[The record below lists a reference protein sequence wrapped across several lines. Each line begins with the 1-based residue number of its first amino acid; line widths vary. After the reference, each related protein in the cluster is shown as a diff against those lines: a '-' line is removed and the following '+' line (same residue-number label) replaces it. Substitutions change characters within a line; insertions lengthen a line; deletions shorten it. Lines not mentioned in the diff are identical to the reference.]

1 MKGAVKLGQSLVLNA
16 DTSSP
21 EVLSLRQEVKEIP
34 DKFDN
39 LKARLTEQQVQLE
52 SIIHDSSVFNQHIRE
67 LELWVTEVS
76 ESTAMQDP
84 ISTNPKVVNK
94 TLELTE
100 VSVVGHHWAKRRRTV
115 LTTFLHPRRKEK
127 QFLTWRLLLCSVC
140 VKGITFLEK

>member
-1 MKGAVKLGQSLVLNA
+1 MRTRQADMKGAVKLGQSLVLNA

-76 ESTAMQDP
+76 ESTAMQEP

-94 TLELTE
+94 RLELTE
-100 VSVVGHHWAKRRRTV
+100 VSVVGHQDWVST
-115 LTTFLHPRRKEK
+115 
-127 QFLTWRLLLCSVC
+127 
-140 VKGITFLEK
+140 G